1 MLRILIADHH
11 ELYREGLARLVTRLG
26 ETVAV
31 VRAES
36 LRSALGRLEAGP
48 PFDLVLLNPDMP
60 DAGGLAG
67 VRAVKGAAP
76 RARVVVVSERETR
89 ALAERALAAGAA
101 GFVAKSEPA
110 SVMLHAFETVLAG
123 GTYPP
128 AALARRG
135 AGAAP
140 PPGAAGRERLALLTE
155 RQCHV
160 LALIGEG
167 MSNREIAA
175 GLGISEGT
183 VKVHVG
189 AILKTLGVGNRTQAA
204 LLALEHAGLRRPARE
219 DTNDGA

>member
-67 VRAVKGAAP
+67 VRAVKDAAP
-76 RARVVVVSERETR
+76 PTRVVVVSELETR
-89 ALAERALAAGAA
+89 ALAERAMAAGAA

-110 SVMLHAFETVLAG
+110 SVMLHAFETVLAS
-123 GTYPP
+123 GTYLP
-128 AALARRG
+128 AARR
-135 AGAAP
+135 AEPGAAP

>member
-36 LRSALGRLEAGP
+36 LRAALGRLEAGP

-67 VRAVKGAAP
+67 VRAVKDAAP
-76 RARVVVVSERETR
+76 PTRVVVVSELETR
-89 ALAERALAAGAA
+89 ALAERAMAAGAA

-128 AALARRG
+128 AALA
-135 AGAAP
+135 
-140 PPGAAGRERLALLTE
+140 PGAAGRERLALLTE

>member
-36 LRSALGRLEAGP
+36 LRAALGRLEAGP

-67 VRAVKGAAP
+67 VRAVKDAAP
-76 RARVVVVSERETR
+76 PTRVVVVSELETR
-89 ALAERALAAGAA
+89 ALAERAMAAGAA

-128 AALARRG
+128 AALA
-135 AGAAP
+135 
-140 PPGAAGRERLALLTE
+140 PGAAGRERLALLTE

-175 GLGISEGT
+175 GLSISEGT